1 MSKFTRRNFLK
12 ASGAA
17 VAAAS
22 AMSVSPFAIGGASK
36 KVVVVGGGMGGAV
49 AGKYIRMMDSSIE
62 VTLIEA
68 NKDYYTCFMSN
79 EVIGGVRDI
88 NDIKFGY
95 TGLGKH
101 GVKVVHAMATG
112 IDADKRVV
120 KTSAGDFGYDRCIV
134 APGIDF
140 KYDGIEGYDAKVAET
155 IPHAWKAGAQTVTL
169 RKQLEDMKDGG
180 TVCICPPPNPFR
192 CPPGPYERASQI
204 AMYLK
209 SKKPKSKIIMLD
221 PKPKF
226 SKFGL
231 FQAGWTRHYGYKGQ
245 NQSGGMIEWYG
256 TPSGSDDNVLQ
267 SVDAKTKTVTTG
279 FNEVKA
285 DVLNVIPAQTA
296 GKIAKAAG
304 LTNDKGWCPV
314 NGKTFEST
322 IHKNIHVV
330 GDAAIASPLP
340 KSGYAANSEGK
351 VAAAAVVALL
361 NGGKAPTPTYVNT
374 CYSVINE
381 SNGVYDGISVA
392 KVYAWD
398 EKNGKIIG
406 VDGSGGLTPGYADT
420 TDEMRAREVKYA
432 HSWFENIT
440 VDTFG

>member
-22 AMSVSPFAIGGASK
+22 AMGASTFAIGGAGK
-36 KVVVVGGGMGGAV
+36 KVVVVGGGMGGAT
-49 AGKYIRMMDSSIE
+49 AAKYIRMMDSSIE

-79 EVIGGVRDI
+79 EVLSGARDI

-95 TGLGKH
+95 TGLAKH
-101 GVKVVHAMATG
+101 GVKVVNAMATG

-134 APGIDF
+134 SPGVDF
-140 KYDGIEGYDAKVAET
+140 KYDMIEGYDAKVAED
-155 IPHAWKAGAQTVTL
+155 IPHAWKAGSQTVTL
-169 RKQLEDMKDGG
+169 RKQLEAMKDGG

-209 SKKPKSKIIMLD
+209 AKKPKSKIIMLD

-226 SKFGL
+226 SKMGL
-231 FQAGWTRHYGYKGQ
+231 FQEGWTNYYGYKGQ
-245 NQSGGMIEWYG
+245 NTAGGMIEWYG
-256 TPSGSDDNVLQ
+256 TPEGSDDNVLQ
-267 SVDAKTKTVTTG
+267 SVDAKTRTVVTG
-279 FNEVKA
+279 FNEIKA
-285 DVLNVIPAQTA
+285 DVLNVIPAQKA
-296 GKIAKAAG
+296 GKIAFAAG
-304 LTNDKGWCPV
+304 LTNDAGWCPV

-322 IHKNIHVV
+322 IKKNIHVI
-330 GDAAIASPLP
+330 GDSAIASPLP
-340 KSGYAANSEGK
+340 KSGYAASSEGK
-351 VAAAAVVALL
+351 VAAAAIVALL
-361 NGGKAPTPTYVNT
+361 GGGEAPTPTYVNT
-374 CYSVINE
+374 CYSVISE
-381 SNGVYDGISVA
+381 VDGAMDGISVA

-398 EKNGKIIG
+398 EKQGKIVG
-406 VDGSGGLTPGYADT
+406 VDGSGGLTPSGKDRNAD
-420 TDEMRAREVKYA
+420 MREREVKYA

-440 VDTFG
+440 ADTFG